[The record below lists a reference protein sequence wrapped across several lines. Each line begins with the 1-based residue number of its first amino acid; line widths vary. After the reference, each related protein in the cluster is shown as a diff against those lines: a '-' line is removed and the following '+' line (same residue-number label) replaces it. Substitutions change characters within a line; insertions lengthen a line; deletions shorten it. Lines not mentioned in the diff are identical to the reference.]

1 MDTKFSASLPR
12 LWRMTQTTKS
22 SPNSTKTL
30 PSGKSHPCARCEK
43 TGGFITPLGLLCAD
57 HAMAATLSQE
67 KGDDRWMP
75 VPVHQA
81 KSA

>member
-22 SPNSTKTL
+22 SPKPNDTL
-30 PSGKSHPCARCEK
+30 LSGKNRPCARCEK
-43 TGGFITPLGLLCAD
+43 TAGFITPLGFLCAD

-81 KSA
+81 KNA

>member
-12 LWRMTQTTKS
+12 LWRMTQTTKP
-22 SPNSTKTL
+22 SPAGIETL
-30 PSGKSHPCARCEK
+30 TSGKNRLCARCEK

-81 KSA
+81 KNA